1 MLEEMIAKKQQLQES
16 SLLCV
21 LAIGPAA
28 EFEKARSSNPFAG
41 HFVCKP
47 RRCVYLLSCV
57 EAAYRF
63 CLHKDKYNRNCLFCF
78 EFGIYICLELERGN
92 YFIK

>member
-57 EAAYRF
+57 EAASRF
-63 CLHKDKYNRNCLFCF
+63 CLHKDKYNSFWQIHF
-78 EFGIYICLELERGN
+78 FGKKNFFNVPGKGIAVG
-92 YFIK
+92 